1 MGKFKEEQQY
11 LQTNVRVDSINQR
24 LDDHLEGSWSE
35 RYSWRTFQI
44 LFTSQPTGGAMENF
58 YGGIGVPATN
68 TMLLGAPSP
77 SLRPRSDPAEEP
89 SGEIDLHG
97 LDPDG

>member
-1 MGKFKEEQQY
+1 
-11 LQTNVRVDSINQR
+11 
-24 LDDHLEGSWSE
+24 
-35 RYSWRTFQI
+35 
-44 LFTSQPTGGAMENF
+44 MENF